1 MKYLLAGASGFL
13 GTALRVRLAE
23 QGHQVVRLVR
33 SEPVAATE
41 FRWHPAAGTIDE
53 RAFAGVDVVIN
64 LCGVGI
70 ADRPWTPARRRLLQS
85 SRVDPGRTL
94 SEALAGLD
102 DKPGLYLQAS
112 GISLYGT
119 EVGDPAATEDHPPG
133 PDFLS
138 QLIIAWEAAAQPA
151 VQAGIRTVIIRTSPV
166 LSRSG
171 GLLGLVKV
179 PWLFGL
185 GALLGDGR
193 QRTPL
198 ISLTDYLR
206 AVEWAVHNTEA
217 RGPYNL
223 TIPTP
228 ASNAE
233 FVDTLAELLHRP
245 RLIKAPAPVLRRVL
259 GELAEQLLGDMNVR
273 PGRLLAEGFE
283 FHGADIRSTLRLALE
298 S

>member
-23 QGHQVVRLVR
+23 QGDQVVRLVR

-70 ADRPWTPARRRLLQS
+70 ADWPWTPARRRLLKS

-94 SEALAGLD
+94 TESLARLE
-102 DKPGLYLQAS
+102 DKPRLYLQAS
-112 GISLYGT
+112 GISAYGT

-133 PDFLS
+133 TDFLS
-138 QLIIAWEAAAQPA
+138 RLIIDWEAAAQPA
-151 VQAGIRTVIIRTSPV
+151 TQAGIRTVIIRTSPV

-171 GLLGLVKV
+171 GLLGLAKI
-179 PWLFGL
+179 PWLLGL
-185 GALLGDGR
+185 GAKLGDGR
-193 QRTPL
+193 QRTPV

-206 AVEWAVHNTEA
+206 AIQWAVDNPDA
-217 RGPYNL
+217 RGAYNL

-228 ASNAE
+228 ASNTE
-233 FVDTLAELLHRP
+233 FSDTLAELLRRP
-245 RLIKAPAPVLRRVL
+245 RLIAAPAPVLRRVL
-259 GELAEQLLGDMNVR
+259 GEMAEQLLGDMNVR

-283 FHGADIRSTLRLALE
+283 FRGDDIRSALRLALDD
-298 S
+298 

>member
-1 MKYLLAGASGFL
+1 M
-13 GTALRVRLAE
+13 
-23 QGHQVVRLVR
+23 
-33 SEPVAATE
+33 
-41 FRWHPAAGTIDE
+41 
-53 RAFAGVDVVIN
+53 IN

-94 SEALAGLD
+94 TEALAGLD
-102 DKPGLYLQAS
+102 RQPKVYLQAS
-112 GISLYGT
+112 GISVYGT
-119 EVGDPAATEDHPPG
+119 EVGDPAATEDHPAG
-133 PDFLS
+133 ADFLS

-151 VQAGIRTVIIRTSPV
+151 VDAGIRTVIARTSPV

-171 GLLGLVKV
+171 GLLGLAKI
-179 PWLFGL
+179 PWLIGFG
-185 GALLGDGR
+185 AKLGDGR

-206 AVEWAVHNTEA
+206 AIQWAVDTADA

-233 FVDTLAELLHRP
+233 FADTLAELLHRP
-245 RLIKAPAPVLRRVL
+245 RLFAGPAPLIRRVL
-259 GELAEQLLGDMNVR
+259 GEMAEQLLGDMNVR
-273 PGRLLAEGFE
+273 PGRLLAEGFT
-283 FHGADIRSTLRLALE
+283 FAGPDIRSTLRLALDP
-298 S
+298 SPAPDPS